1 MSSVAAHKRHAIGAH
16 RSEAEDRTYG
26 RWWKDYRDKR
36 RPIFY
41 SQIGQ
46 ICRKPGI
53 HKSLLY
59 VWQKHTRNWCKIVK
73 DLHRKRWPL
82 HYGLTIGFFAE
93 FCFARKW
100 GEKNLFEVC
109 AMLPGYGVGCKLW
122 KPSYSGGGTAGGTQV
137 FVPESID
144 FRLRPFKG
152 KVVGST
158 LESLRK
164 VIREAFGFF
173 DKLGN
178 ATVTQEEVATIMRY
192 LGQFPSEQ
200 DVVEVILRE
209 IQDDDPSNVVSYD
222 AFEKMMLRCLMERE
236 YDPDDSET
244 LLAAFKVLDPDSK
257 GYIEVD
263 KMKEYLGSG
272 AVGFRE
278 KEWSEFYE
286 YAKDRDPNNTNRIYY
301 EDYVAKLTTFVDKH
315 IETLY
320 ADAKK

>member
-1 MSSVAAHKRHAIGAH
+1 MS
-16 RSEAEDRTYG
+16 
-26 RWWKDYRDKR
+26 
-36 RPIFY
+36 
-41 SQIGQ
+41 Q
-46 ICRKPGI
+46 
-53 HKSLLY
+53 
-59 VWQKHTRNWCKIVK
+59 
-73 DLHRKRWPL
+73 
-82 HYGLTIGFFAE
+82 
-93 FCFARKW
+93 AR
-100 GEKNLFEVC
+100 
-109 AMLPGYGVGCKLW
+109 
-122 KPSYSGGGTAGGTQV
+122 
-137 FVPESID
+137 
-144 FRLRPFKG
+144 
-152 KVVGST
+152 

>member
-122 KPSYSGGGTAGGTQV
+122 KPSYSGGGTAGGA
-137 FVPESID
+137 
-144 FRLRPFKG
+144 G
-152 KVVGST
+152 GVG
-158 LESLRK
+158 
-164 VIREAFGFF
+164 REKRGLCLFE
-173 DKLGN
+173 L
-178 ATVTQEEVATIMRY
+178 
-192 LGQFPSEQ
+192 
-200 DVVEVILRE
+200 VEVVVKAL
-209 IQDDDPSNVVSYD
+209 VVS
-222 AFEKMMLRCLMERE
+222 MLMLFV
-236 YDPDDSET
+236 S
-244 LLAAFKVLDPDSK
+244 
-257 GYIEVD
+257 
-263 KMKEYLGSG
+263 
-272 AVGFRE
+272 
-278 KEWSEFYE
+278 
-286 YAKDRDPNNTNRIYY
+286 
-301 EDYVAKLTTFVDKH
+301 VA
-315 IETLY
+315 
-320 ADAKK
+320 